1 LKNTIT
7 PSPAKCSSVP
17 SWAGIRFPCD
27 GRATGGRH
35 PVERMRML
43 GVVLDGFGEPW
54 CGRVEEPVPKEVE
67 RTLVGLRQSLAG
79 FDHLVENRLQ
89 AA

>member
-1 LKNTIT
+1 
-7 PSPAKCSSVP
+7 
-17 SWAGIRFPCD
+17 
-27 GRATGGRH
+27 
-35 PVERMRML
+35 MRML